1 MANVRTPKEKS
12 NWVPWLATREKQ
24 QKDEFSS
31 RGGSRPLK
39 ALCWSLTT
47 TSKVV
52 HFNFVSVLICC
63 YFYIYSKLL
72 LPPHH
77 RTSYHKME
85 TILVVG
91 ASGRIGVSV
100 IIAALRSQRNVVAIV
115 RNKTAAEKIF
125 HHVGTKRG
133 ITVVEADV
141 TSENG
146 VEKVMDQ
153 VRTGNLPP
161 FQHVYSAGTY
171 LRPFDS
177 VSSNSHNAKSEE

>member
-1 MANVRTPKEKS
+1 
-12 NWVPWLATREKQ
+12 
-24 QKDEFSS
+24 
-31 RGGSRPLK
+31 
-39 ALCWSLTT
+39 
-47 TSKVV
+47 
-52 HFNFVSVLICC
+52 
-63 YFYIYSKLL
+63 
-72 LPPHH
+72 
-77 RTSYHKME
+77 ME

-91 ASGRIGVSV
+91 ASGKIGVSV